1 MIADVDDNQK
11 MNLSGVIARTKITSK
26 FDRFE
31 NGIGIE
37 LTEIPQAYKR
47 TTVRSLAKTIQHF
60 NLQITIPFSS

>member
-1 MIADVDDNQK
+1 

-37 LTEIPQAYKR
+37 LTEIPQAYKKLME
-47 TTVRSLAKTIQHF
+47 VLFKEQ
-60 NLQITIPFSS
+60 P